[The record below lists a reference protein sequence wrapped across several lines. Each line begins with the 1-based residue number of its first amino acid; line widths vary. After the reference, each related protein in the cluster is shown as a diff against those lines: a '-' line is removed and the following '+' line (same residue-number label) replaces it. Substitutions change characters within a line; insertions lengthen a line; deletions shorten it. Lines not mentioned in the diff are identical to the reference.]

1 MRSSFVRRLAL
12 AAVAAIPI
20 GLHTGCEPAT
30 APPDPSMTRAVASP
44 RPPVLRVE
52 TLLREYRPTLQDE
65 LDLHD
70 PSDLQLLGGHLYI
83 LDRGND
89 RIAVTDTLLN
99 LIRRFGGRGEGPG
112 ELQNPF
118 RMQVLPS
125 GRLAVAEIGN
135 QRISVFTPQGRFVR
149 SIPRATPH
157 ISAGAFDDTT
167 YLVSGPGGRFGSGI
181 LYGPSGVGR
190 PFGPTGP
197 PERDLGE
204 ITSDAAIRVWV
215 GDEDLV
221 AVTRAREGVIEVYDR
236 TGRLHRLDTIP
247 EDIRTRLQ
255 RRQRGLVES
264 LESQGLRVLGYS
276 MVKAPSTT
284 SRGELLLLLSLPDP
298 FGLIYSPADGSF
310 TRLMAPERPR
320 VRQILRS
327 ASSGYLD
334 GQTLYLTQDGGIA
347 VFRVPEG

>member
-1 MRSSFVRRLAL
+1 MQSTSVPRLAL
-12 AAVAAIPI
+12 TVLVAISV
-20 GLHTGCEPAT
+20 GLPTGCEPPA
-30 APPDPSMTRAVASP
+30 APTSLSTTRPVASP
-44 RPPVLRVE
+44 RPPVLTVE

-70 PSDLQLLGGHLYI
+70 PSDLQLLDGRLYI

-89 RIAVTDTLLN
+89 RVAVADTFLN
-99 LIRRFGGRGEGPG
+99 LVRRFGRRGEGPG
-112 ELQNPF
+112 ELQAPF

-135 QRISVFTPQGRFVR
+135 QRISVFTSQGRFVR

-181 LYGPSGVGR
+181 VYGPSGVGR
-190 PFGPTGP
+190 PFGPTGS

-204 ITSDAAIRVWV
+204 ITSDAATRVWV

-221 AVTRAREGVIEVYDR
+221 ALTRAREGVIEVYDR
-236 TGRLHRLDTIP
+236 AGRLHRLDTIP
-247 EDIRTRLQ
+247 DDIRSRLQ

-276 MVKAPSTT
+276 MVKAPSAT
-284 SRGELLLLLSLPDP
+284 SRGELLLLLPLPDP
-298 FGLIYSPADGSF
+298 FALIYSPADGRF

-327 ASSGYLD
+327 ASAGYLD

-347 VFRVPEG
+347 VFHVPDG